1 MGQYLKN
8 SITDFVLCTCITL
21 ALVSAICSG
30 FVLTD
35 KLSGSVIAVLAL
47 SAVLT
52 FVLVL
57 LSRSRKTALLGVAAA
72 FVLVVIGLVY
82 INMTHPFTDETANST
97 FIFALVQVITAILV
111 WLLTRSRPGTAALFL
126 IGTVL
131 CAGAH
136 FLQFPIP
143 VWSLFLFLVAV
154 SVSFLW
160 RVCIVS
166 VQKADIVSGSRKSFF
181 LQSCIAAVIALLLAG
196 GVFFGIVRPLD
207 PPALELR
214 LVTELRSMELM
225 QILGV
230 SSTEIILDPDMTAD
244 VPPEETEL
252 GSESGQKESDALD
265 GQDQERSNEMPDFN
279 DVKENISSALQQAA
293 SAVRY
298 DSFEPTWLWLLL
310 LIPLAVAGAYVL
322 RYFLKKRWRSRIRAL
337 SRRDAVVN
345 YYRFFLSRLG
355 RIGLKKRP
363 DCTLREFA
371 GSIKVQTQ
379 PFEAN
384 GISFEKLTTVYEKVF
399 YGRCSVS
406 EEEYRSFEA
415 FYDSFFRCL
424 RRETGTVKYYLTAF
438 RY

>member
-8 SITDFVLCTCITL
+8 SIADFVLCTCITL
-21 ALVSAICSG
+21 ALVPAVCSG

-35 KLSGSVIAVLAL
+35 ALSGSVVAVLLL

-52 FVLVL
+52 FLLVL
-57 LSRSRKTALLGVAAA
+57 LSRSRKATWLGIAAA
-72 FVLVVIGLVY
+72 FILAVVGLVY
-82 INMTHPFTDETANST
+82 INIYRPFTDETANSA
-97 FIFALVQVITAILV
+97 FIFVLVQVITAVLV
-111 WLLTRSRPGTAALFL
+111 WLLTRSRPGTVVLFL
-126 IGTVL
+126 IGTIL

-143 VWSLFLFLVAV
+143 AWCLFLFLLTV
-154 SVSFLW
+154 SASFLC
-160 RVCIVS
+160 RVHTVS
-166 VQKADIVSGSRKSFF
+166 LQKADIISGSKKTYLR
-181 LQSCIAAVIALLLAG
+181 QTAIVAAAVLLLAA
-196 GVFFGIVRPLD
+196 GVFFGVVRPLN
-207 PPALELR
+207 PPTLELR
-214 LVTELRSMELM
+214 LITELRSLELM
-225 QILGV
+225 QVLGI

-252 GSESGQKESDALD
+252 GDESGQEESDALD
-265 GQDQERSNEMPDFN
+265 GQDQDLPNEMPDLT
-279 DVKENISSALQQAA
+279 DVKENISSVLQQAA

-298 DSFEPTWLWLLL
+298 DSFNPNWFWLLF

-322 RYFLKKRWRSRIRAL
+322 RYFLKKRWRAQIQAL
-337 SRRDAVVN
+337 PRRDAVVN

-355 RIGLKKRP
+355 RMGLKKRP
-363 DCTLREFA
+363 DCTLHEFV

-379 PFEAN
+379 PFEAS
-384 GISFEKLTTVYEKVF
+384 GVSFEKLTTVYEKVF

-406 EEEYRSFEA
+406 EEEYRSFET
-415 FYDSFFRCL
+415 FYDSFYRCL